1 MRLSLNVL
9 ITIVNNPMPAR
20 SSGRPHRHAFQERF
34 AVKKP
39 LISAMVAILAFSAVS
54 VLGGCDCKTSLWQGL
69 TNPSALVRSPEDTL
83 TLPIMPK
90 ASAADMDEELPPNAT
105 GPVESDLAFT
115 PTDYVIGPEDV
126 LDISVLDLFTE
137 GLETVLR
144 RQVSLSG
151 MVDMPLIQSI
161 KAEGLT
167 AEELRNKI
175 AESYSPDIL
184 KNPTVSVTLVVQR
197 QNTFSIG
204 GAVVHPGTY
213 NKTRQDMR
221 LQEAIYLAGGQTMT
235 NIPYVIVIRTGP
247 SKKNP
252 APTAPA
258 TNKTEELPPLPE
270 IPAEIPN
277 AQPTPHPVEMQAAPG
292 GGSTDIDRSELDR
305 LLGQTTTR
313 PTSQPASGPTTRTTK
328 WIESANGPTT
338 VPQEETAKG
347 PRPTRVA
354 PPVPTS
360 RPSDELEWEKAIG
373 MDNVRVIA
381 IDMKKLMSGS
391 DPQMNIIV
399 RENDIINVPMLEQ
412 GEFYVMGE
420 INRPGVYSLTGR
432 KVTVKMALAAA
443 GGVGPLAWPN
453 NSILIRRIGPNQEQ
467 IIPIDIEAIMLG
479 KQPDY
484 FLKADDVV
492 AIGTHILA
500 TPYAVIRNAFR
511 LTYGFGFIYDRNF
524 ADPVPGET
532 TLNSERFKRF

>member
-1 MRLSLNVL
+1 
-9 ITIVNNPMPAR
+9 
-20 SSGRPHRHAFQERF
+20 
-34 AVKKP
+34 
-39 LISAMVAILAFSAVS
+39 MVAMLAFAAVG

-105 GPVESDLAFT
+105 GPVESDMSYM
-115 PTDYVIGPEDV
+115 PSDYVIGPDDV
-126 LDISVLDLFTE
+126 VDISVLDLFTE

-151 MVDMPLIQSI
+151 MIDMPMIQSI
-161 KAEGLT
+161 KAEGMT

-175 AESYSPDIL
+175 IESYSPDIL
-184 KNPTVSVTLVVQR
+184 KNPTVSVTLVAQR

-204 GAVVHPGTY
+204 GAVTRPGTY

-235 NIPYVIVIRTGP
+235 NIPYVIVIRPGP
-247 SKKNP
+247 SKKIA
-252 APTAPA
+252 APVTPA
-258 TNKTEELPPLPE
+258 TNKAEELPPLPE
-270 IPAEIPN
+270 IPAEVPS
-277 AQPTPHPVEMQAAPG
+277 AQPVPHPVEMQAAPG
-292 GGSTDIDRSELDR
+292 GGSTDIDRSDLDR
-305 LLGQTTTR
+305 LLGQTTTK
-313 PTSQPASGPTTRTTK
+313 PTSQPANGATTRTTK

-354 PPVPTS
+354 APEPTS
-360 RPSDELEWEKAIG
+360 RPSDELEWEKTIG

-381 IDMKKLMSGS
+381 IDMKALMNGS
-391 DPQMNIIV
+391 NPRMNIIV
-399 RENDIINVPMLEQ
+399 RDNDIINVPLLEQ
-412 GEFYVMGE
+412 GEAYVSGE
-420 INRPGVYSLTGR
+420 VNRPGVYSITGR
-432 KVTVKMALAAA
+432 KVTIKMILAAA

-453 NSILIRRIGPNQEQ
+453 NSILVRRIGPNQEQ
-467 IIPIDIEAIMLG
+467 IIPIDIEAIYLG

-492 AIGTHILA
+492 AVGTHILA
-500 TPYAVIRNAFR
+500 TPYAVLRNAFR

-524 ADPVPGET
+524 SQPIDVNHGVD
-532 TLNSERFKRF
+532 SSRFTHL